1 MQGISHRFSQDI
13 MMFFKRAIYGMRII
27 AALLSAAV
35 FIAGCAGGG
44 PVTDSVRFVLF
55 GNTAPASPF
64 SGFTSSIDVVISDI
78 KSEKPAIV
86 IHTGDAIYGG
96 SESDGINENDVR
108 RQYRIFFSS
117 MKNLYSAYYTI
128 PGDRD
133 LFNGNSL
140 LYSEHSGRKTW
151 YSFNYGSMHFI
162 ALDTSV
168 LNDKFID
175 EKQMEWLKKD
185 LEDFRGSNAV
195 FVLMHRPFIT
205 SRKKAL
211 QLPVPDELHKLFAEY
226 RVKAVFSGGDKT
238 YSSSVYD
245 SVRYI
250 QAGCSGFIDEKENR
264 RTNQYYVVT
273 FINGELDI
281 KPVRINLTKKV

>member
-1 MQGISHRFSQDI
+1 MQGLSHRFPQDI
-13 MMFFKRAIYGMRII
+13 MMFFKALSRRVII
-27 AALLSAAV
+27 AALLGAAV
-35 FIAGCAGGG
+35 FLAGCAGEV
-44 PVTDSVRFVLF
+44 PVTDSVKFVLF
-55 GNTAPASPF
+55 GNTSPASPF
-64 SGFTSSIDVVISDI
+64 SGFTPSLDTAIAEIESW
-78 KSEKPAIV
+78 KPAIV

-96 SESDGINENDVR
+96 SDSEGIYENDVR

-117 MKNLYSAYYTI
+117 MKSFHSACYSI

-140 LYSEHSGRKTW
+140 LYAEYSGRSTW

-162 ALDTSV
+162 ALDTAVS
-168 LNDKFID
+168 NDSFID
-175 EKQMEWLKKD
+175 EKQMEWLRKD
-185 LEDFRGSNAV
+185 LSDFRRSNAI
-195 FVLMHRPFIT
+195 FVIMHRPFIT
-205 SRKKAL
+205 SKKRGP

-226 RVKAVFSGGDKT
+226 RVQAVFSGGEKS
-238 YSSSVYD
+238 YSISVFD

-273 FINGELDI
+273 FINGELDVR
-281 KPVRINLTKKV
+281 PLRINLTKKS